1 MSSAYSDTSY
11 PLDLDEDLN
20 PLPHKSFHQLKY
32 DLSRIS
38 ESVLESVLKINQPDY
53 STTRALQ
60 EKLSSFEKEI
70 PYQLRCQ
77 TAYLS
82 LPSLHTDTGVAL
94 QDSPVVDKRNL
105 TVTLQVSSIMVKLNE
120 SNSHS
125 LSRYQK
131 PCSSLT
137 DRTMHEPFK
146 SFGTTQLRLS
156 TDSHI

>member
-38 ESVLESVLKINQPDY
+38 ESVLESVL
-53 STTRALQ
+53 
-60 EKLSSFEKEI
+60 SSFEKEI
-70 PYQLRCQ
+70 PSQLRCQ